1 MQNKLT
7 LMRLVD
13 QVFCMQNIN
22 HTLYTLLGALMS
34 DNARLDE
41 YMPDDCGAEAL
52 SSEALRPDSLK
63 LESQLCH
70 RFYTLSNAF
79 TRAYRPLLKSL
90 DITYPQYVVMMALW
104 EQSNVTI
111 AELLAKTVIDGGAM
125 TLILKK
131 LEQKGLLGV
140 VKDEHDK
147 RVRRVVLSKAGENAK
162 LKALDVPAQM
172 LCKLDGMSK
181 TEAKQ
186 LVVLMDK
193 LQGCFNV
200 D

>member
-1 MQNKLT
+1 MP
-7 LMRLVD
+7 LVD
-13 QVFCMQNIN
+13 QVLCMQNII
-22 HTLYTLLGALMS
+22 YTVNPLSGALMS
-34 DNARLDE
+34 DVAKLDE
-41 YMPDDCGAEAL
+41 LTPDT
-52 SSEALRPDSLK
+52 LK
-63 LESQLCH
+63 LERQLCH

-111 AELLAKTVIDGGAM
+111 AELLDKTVIDGGAM

-131 LEQKGLLGV
+131 LEQKGLLSV

-147 RVRRVVLSKAGENAK
+147 RVRRVVLSKSGQDAK
-162 LKALDVPAQM
+162 AIALDVPAQM

-181 TEAKQ
+181 AEAKQ

-193 LQGCFNV
+193 LQGCFNA

>member
-1 MQNKLT
+1 
-7 LMRLVD
+7 
-13 QVFCMQNIN
+13 
-22 HTLYTLLGALMS
+22 MS
-34 DNARLDE
+34 DKARLDE
-41 YMPDDCGAEAL
+41 YMHGDLGAEAL
-52 SSEALRPDSLK
+52 SSEALSSEALGPDTLK

-70 RFYTLSNAF
+70 RCYTLSNAF

-111 AELLAKTVIDGGAM
+111 AELLDKTVIDGGAM

-131 LEQKGLLGV
+131 LEQKELLSV

>member
-1 MQNKLT
+1 
-7 LMRLVD
+7 
-13 QVFCMQNIN
+13 
-22 HTLYTLLGALMS
+22 MS
-34 DNARLDE
+34 DKARLDE
-41 YMPDDCGAEAL
+41 YTPNDSGAEAL
-52 SSEALRPDSLK
+52 SSEALSSEALGPDTLK

-111 AELLAKTVIDGGAM
+111 AELLDKTVIDGGAM

-131 LEQKGLLGV
+131 LEQKELLSV

>member
-1 MQNKLT
+1 
-7 LMRLVD
+7 
-13 QVFCMQNIN
+13 
-22 HTLYTLLGALMS
+22 MS
-34 DNARLDE
+34 DKARLNE
-41 YMPDDCGAEAL
+41 YTPNDSGAEALSSEAL

-104 EQSNVTI
+104 EKSNVTI
-111 AELLAKTVIDGGAM
+111 AELLDKTVIDGGAM

-131 LEQKGLLGV
+131 LEQKELLSV

>member
-1 MQNKLT
+1 
-7 LMRLVD
+7 
-13 QVFCMQNIN
+13 
-22 HTLYTLLGALMS
+22 
-34 DNARLDE
+34 
-41 YMPDDCGAEAL
+41 
-52 SSEALRPDSLK
+52 
-63 LESQLCH
+63 
-70 RFYTLSNAF
+70 
-79 TRAYRPLLKSL
+79 
-90 DITYPQYVVMMALW
+90 MALW

-111 AELLAKTVIDGGAM
+111 AELLDKTVIDGGAM

-131 LEQKGLLGV
+131 LEQKELLSV